1 MFNLILFGPPGSGK
15 GTQSEKLI
23 EKYKFKHLSTGDL
36 LRFEIAH
43 QTPLGMEAKSLMDKG
58 QLVPDEVVIGMIST
72 ALDANK
78 DVNGFLFDGFPRTTA
93 QAEALDKLLDFNK
106 TSIGGVLFLQVP
118 EEELISR
125 MVNRAKTSG
134 RSDDA
139 DENVQR
145 RRLEVYSRD
154 TLPVANHY
162 RKSDKVVEIEGVGSV
177 DDIFNSLCT
186 VIDKKMNQSFL

>member
-15 GTQSEKLI
+15 GTQSERLI
-23 EKYKFKHLSTGDL
+23 EKYRFKHLSTGDL
-36 LRFEIAH
+36 LRQEIAM
-43 QTPLGMEAKSLMDKG
+43 QTPLGMEAKSFMDKG

-72 ALDANK
+72 ALETHK
-78 DVNGFLFDGFPRTTA
+78 DVTGFLFDGFPRTTA

-106 TSIGGVLFLQVP
+106 TGIGVVVALHVP

-125 MVNRAKTSG
+125 MVSRAKTSG

-145 RRLEVYSRD
+145 KRLEVYTRD
-154 TLPVANHY
+154 TLPVAGHY
-162 RKSDKVVEIEGVGSV
+162 DGYKKVVNIEGVGTV
-177 DDIFNSLCT
+177 EEIFNKICA
-186 VIDKKMNQSFL
+186 VIDEKMGNQS